1 MLSVSTFGMGIEV
14 IANNAD
20 STVYYKNSAEKD
32 NYVCDESFH
41 IRSCR
46 K

>member
-1 MLSVSTFGMGIEV
+1 MLRVTAFGMGIE
-14 IANNAD
+14 IITDN
-20 STVYYKNSAEKD
+20 SHGSVYYKDSAEKD

-41 IRSCR
+41 IRNCR